1 MVDLIRD
8 DSQFGLAFYRQI
20 AQGTLEHTAQPLLAV
35 GDGRH
40 EGAVCRGV
48 TAELVRDQCVVPGSF
63 QEVVP
68 LVGEAH
74 GLRIDRTSLRSVT
87 VAHPSFSRS
96 A

>member
-1 MVDLIRD
+1 MTRVSHSGQMVDLIRD

-48 TAELVRDQCVVPGSF
+48 TAELVRDQS
-63 QEVVP
+63 E
-68 LVGEAH
+68 
-74 GLRIDRTSLRSVT
+74 
-87 VAHPSFSRS
+87 PSGNSMCEPT
-96 A
+96 